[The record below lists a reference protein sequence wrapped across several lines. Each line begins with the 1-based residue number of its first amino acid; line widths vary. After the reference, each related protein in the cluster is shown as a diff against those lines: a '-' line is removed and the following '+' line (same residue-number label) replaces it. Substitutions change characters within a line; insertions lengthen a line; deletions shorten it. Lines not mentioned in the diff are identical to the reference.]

1 MNITFNKNFEKKVYV
16 KFENTSTGNA
26 KLDSFLEK
34 REISYD
40 KPSIKYYIDQDKE
53 ILLLL
58 LSNQDD
64 KKNLIIGSKNLF
76 NRAKEENFDSFS
88 VIIPKENEREIFKS
102 MLEGFLH
109 ANYSFDKYKK
119 ESKKKEINISF
130 ETSDYSKEKEEIEN
144 IIEGINLT
152 RDLVNTPS
160 NDLYPETLASEAKEN
175 LEKLGIK
182 VEVYSKEEIKELKM
196 EAFLAVA
203 EGSDKE
209 PKLIVMKYLPRKDEK
224 PIVLVGKGLTYDSGG
239 YALKPAKGMVT
250 MKADMAGS
258 ASVIGALYAAAKN
271 KIEKNVIG
279 VVAACEN
286 MVSGKAYKNGDII
299 GSMKGDTIEVLNTDA
314 EGRLTLADA
323 LYYSAV
329 KLDPKEIIDLAT
341 LTGACVVGLGNY
353 TTGAVTNNKDL
364 MARVKDAFDESL
376 EYVCELPSNDELRE
390 EIKGDL
396 GDIKNSTYSP
406 GGAITAG
413 LFLENFVMN
422 YPWVHLD
429 IAGPA
434 HVSKAFSFYPEGST
448 GIPVKSLYNFI
459 KNAK

>member
-16 KFENTSTGNA
+16 KFENASTGNA

-34 REISYD
+34 KEISYD
-40 KPSIKYYIDQDKE
+40 KPNIKYYIDQDKE

-58 LSNQDD
+58 LSNPDD

-144 IIEGINLT
+144 IIEGVNLT

-160 NDLYPETLASEAKEN
+160 NDLYPETLANEAKEN

-182 VEVYSKEEIKELKM
+182 VEVYSKEEIKKLKM

-239 YALKPAKGMVT
+239 YALKPAKGMLT

-258 ASVIGALYAAAKN
+258 ASVIGALYAAAK
-271 KIEKNVIG
+271 
-279 VVAACEN
+279 
-286 MVSGKAYKNGDII
+286 
-299 GSMKGDTIEVLNTDA
+299 
-314 EGRLTLADA
+314 
-323 LYYSAV
+323 
-329 KLDPKEIIDLAT
+329 
-341 LTGACVVGLGNY
+341 
-353 TTGAVTNNKDL
+353 
-364 MARVKDAFDESL
+364 
-376 EYVCELPSNDELRE
+376 
-390 EIKGDL
+390 IK
-396 GDIKNSTYSP
+396 
-406 GGAITAG
+406 
-413 LFLENFVMN
+413 
-422 YPWVHLD
+422 
-429 IAGPA
+429 
-434 HVSKAFSFYPEGST
+434 SK
-448 GIPVKSLYNFI
+448 KM
-459 KNAK
+459 